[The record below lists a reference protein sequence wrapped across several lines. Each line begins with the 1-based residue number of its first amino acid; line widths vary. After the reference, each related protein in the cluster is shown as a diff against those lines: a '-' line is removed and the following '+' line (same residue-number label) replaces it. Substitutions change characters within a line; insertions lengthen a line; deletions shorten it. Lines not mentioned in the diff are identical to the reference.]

1 MEFREVVRRRRM
13 VRRYGAEPV
22 DPAAL
27 DRILDAARRGPSAG
41 FTQGQSFVV
50 VTDPGLRRSIADL
63 SREAAYVARGFDPWL
78 SQAPVIVVVCT
89 SEQAYRDRY
98 SEPDKLGPSGELS
111 WDVPFWHVDAGAALM
126 LLLLAVVDEGY
137 AAGFLVV
144 KDEAGLRALLGI
156 PDEVQPIGLVTIGKP
171 TPDRPSQS
179 LKRGRKPEGEVIHRE
194 RW

>member
-98 SEPDKLGPSGELS
+98 GEPDKLGPSGELS

-171 TPDRPSQS
+171 APDRPSQS

>member
-179 LKRGRKPEGEVIHRE
+179 LKRGRKPEGEVIH
-194 RW
+194 